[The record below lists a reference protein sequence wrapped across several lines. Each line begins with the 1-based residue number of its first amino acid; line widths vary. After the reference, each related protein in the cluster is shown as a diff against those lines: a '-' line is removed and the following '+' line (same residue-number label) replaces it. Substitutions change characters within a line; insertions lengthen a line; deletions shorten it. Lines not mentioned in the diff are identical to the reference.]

1 MKNNR
6 VLQNKNKAPVCKI
19 NIKTDSN
26 VVRENKFDIN
36 LEDPDYFYG
45 VKRKVFA
52 QRFEN
57 NLPPFI
63 LMTHK
68 KIQPKPLKRD
78 KGLFNEGAKKIYLK
92 FYKKLMK
99 IIAPEKVNK
108 LVTGQSSVK
117 VEKS

>member
-1 MKNNR
+1 MS
-6 VLQNKNKAPVCKI
+6 KI

-26 VVRENKFDIN
+26 VVRENKFDMN
-36 LEDPDYFYG
+36 LEDPDFFQG
-45 VKRKVFA
+45 VKRKVLA

-68 KIQPKPLKRD
+68 KMQPKPLKRD
-78 KGLFNEGAKKIYLK
+78 KGLFNEGAKKVFLK

-99 IIAPEKVNK
+99 KIAPERVSK
-108 LVTGQSSVK
+108 LAGRHTILK
-117 VEKS
+117 TEKA